1 MRQYDII
8 STNNKDNQFLSNSLQ
23 LTVVLKTQRRVKMKI
38 ASITNNSSN
47 FYNSIQKT
55 SEKQKDDVSESIQKQ
70 IDDLKAQIT
79 SISENKDMSVE
90 GKMEKKKELQSMID
104 ELNNQLT
111 QRKIEVQKQ
120 NQEEKSEA
128 IDNSNL
134 NKQQTLNTNQVA
146 SSMDE
151 ASMKSLIGAGI
162 AMSRVNKAE
171 SVKTNMKGEAGVLS
185 EEIKLDSARGRDT
198 SNKRSQLSKIKG
210 NISSISVNNASRL
223 SDVNKE
229 MEETKGKKSEKE
241 ADKIENSNDPT
252 KTKKAKGILIKGEA
266 DEKTMVEE
274 NDKIPTVIDNVFVP
288 YDSMDLIV

>member
-1 MRQYDII
+1 MR
-8 STNNKDNQFLSNSLQ
+8 
-23 LTVVLKTQRRVKMKI
+23 I
-38 ASITNNSSN
+38 ASITSNSSN

-55 SEKQKDDVSESIQKQ
+55 SEKQKDGVSESIQKQ
-70 IDDLKAQIT
+70 IDNLKAQMT
-79 SISENKDMSVE
+79 SISENEDMSVE
-90 GKMEKKKELQSMID
+90 AKMEKKKELQSMID

-120 NQEEKSEA
+120 NQEEKAEV
-128 IDNSNL
+128 IDNTDL
-134 NKQQTLNTNQVA
+134 NIQQTVNTNQVA

-151 ASMKSLIGAGI
+151 TSMKSLIGAGI
-162 AMSRVNKAE
+162 AMSRINKAE

-198 SNKRSQLSKIKG
+198 SGKQSRLGKIKG
-210 NISSISVNNASRL
+210 NISSISVNNAAKL

-241 ADKIENSNDPT
+241 ADKIENVNDPT

-266 DEKTMVEE
+266 DEKVMMDEK
-274 NDKIPTVIDNVFVP
+274 DKMPTVIDNVFVP
-288 YDSMDLIV
+288 YDSMDLMV

>member
-1 MRQYDII
+1 MR
-8 STNNKDNQFLSNSLQ
+8 
-23 LTVVLKTQRRVKMKI
+23 I
-38 ASITNNSSN
+38 ASITSNTSN

-55 SEKQKDDVSESIQKQ
+55 PEKQKDGVLESIQKQ
-70 IDDLKAQIT
+70 IDNLKAQMT

-120 NQEEKSEA
+120 NQEDKSQA
-128 IDNSNL
+128 IDNSDL
-134 NKQQTLNTNQVA
+134 NKQQTVDTNQVA

-171 SVKTNMKGEAGVLS
+171 SVKTSMKGEAGVLS
-185 EEIKLDSARGRDT
+185 EEIKIDSARGRDT
-198 SNKRSQLSKIKG
+198 SGKKSRLSKIKG
-210 NISSISVNNASRL
+210 NISSISVNNAARL
-223 SDVNKE
+223 SDVNEE
-229 MEETKGKKSEKE
+229 MEEIKGKKSEKE
-241 ADKIENSNDPT
+241 ADKIENAKDPT
-252 KTKKAKGILIKGEA
+252 KTKKAKDSLIKGEA
-266 DEKTMVEE
+266 DEKALVDE
-274 NDKIPTVIDNVFVP
+274 NSKIPTVIDNVFVP